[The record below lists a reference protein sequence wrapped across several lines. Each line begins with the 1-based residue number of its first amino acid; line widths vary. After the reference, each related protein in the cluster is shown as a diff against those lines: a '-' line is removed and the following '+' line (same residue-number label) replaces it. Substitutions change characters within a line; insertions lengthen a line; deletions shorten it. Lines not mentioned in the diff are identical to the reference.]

1 VLSGWTVGEN
11 CGDFLAGKTQ
21 WSAQAKVLV
30 ANVVANI
37 ARLALPD
44 LRKIKAIL
52 TGVGVAIS
60 RKYSLA
66 HGVASGLLGVGAAR
80 AWSMLRVLEG
90 SAWRISAPEAAS
102 PETAPTSNPLA
113 EPRAVLRALTREAL
127 ASAVEGRP
135 ERDYERQVARDYL
148 KGLPVGNKYHS
159 QRFLKDVE
167 LLAMRCVR
175 VAMATQLARP
185 LTGLG
190 KPSRFTIFFDKVTIK
205 GGLYAAHETL
215 LLIGISFAH
224 FASGELLYRLAAC
237 PSAGVRGDGAHIR
250 DLIKESLRESPLRI
264 GGQRLSTG
272 LAATGGDGA
281 VAAGGLAAR
290 HSSTR
295 AADLLWQDAH
305 PGVPLQQTYWD
316 MFHRIGV
323 ADVRALRKS
332 AMAQE
337 VVDIH
342 QAMSALFGVGRGRVL
357 LRSIAAELDMR
368 GGVPGSSPVTREGVN
383 AEKNAVDLVR
393 FFFASIIRD

>member
-1 VLSGWTVGEN
+1 
-11 CGDFLAGKTQ
+11 
-21 WSAQAKVLV
+21 
-30 ANVVANI
+30 
-37 ARLALPD
+37 
-44 LRKIKAIL
+44 
-52 TGVGVAIS
+52 
-60 RKYSLA
+60 
-66 HGVASGLLGVGAAR
+66 
-80 AWSMLRVLEG
+80 
-90 SAWRISAPEAAS
+90 
-102 PETAPTSNPLA
+102 
-113 EPRAVLRALTREAL
+113 
-127 ASAVEGRP
+127 
-135 ERDYERQVARDYL
+135 
-148 KGLPVGNKYHS
+148 
-159 QRFLKDVE
+159 
-167 LLAMRCVR
+167 
-175 VAMATQLARP
+175 
-185 LTGLG
+185 
-190 KPSRFTIFFDKVTIK
+190 
-205 GGLYAAHETL
+205 LYAAHETL

-393 FFFASIIRD
+393 FFSPLSYGIENKDGAP